1 MAFELTSL
9 LIACA
14 GAIYFMLP
22 AYVANLSGLVFGGGE
37 PVDSGKNFSEYSMHK
52 GHFTDDRRFIGNG
65 VTWRGTFCGTVVGT
79 FVGGLL
85 GFIGASFGDL
95 SQLTY
100 GVIGIHAYGSVIA
113 GFGLGFLMAFGALA
127 GDAAGSFLKRRLG
140 LQSGDPAP
148 FLDQL
153 DFVCGALVFS
163 LLVVPLSLD
172 FVLLIMAIS
181 IVLHLGSNTFAYLI
195 GMKDVW
201 Y

>member
-95 SQLTY
+95 SQFRP
-100 GVIGIHAYGSVIA
+100 S
-113 GFGLGFLMAFGALA
+113 
-127 GDAAGSFLKRRLG
+127 KWR
-140 LQSGDPAP
+140 SG
-148 FLDQL
+148 
-153 DFVCGALVFS
+153 
-163 LLVVPLSLD
+163 
-172 FVLLIMAIS
+172 
-181 IVLHLGSNTFAYLI
+181 TFP
-195 GMKDVW
+195 
-201 Y
+201 

>member
-37 PVDSGKNFSEYSMHK
+37 PIDAGKNFSEYSKHK

-85 GFIGASFGDL
+85 GFIGTIFGDL
-95 SQLTY
+95 TQ
-100 GVIGIHAYGSVIA
+100 
-113 GFGLGFLMAFGALA
+113 
-127 GDAAGSFLKRRLG
+127 
-140 LQSGDPAP
+140 
-148 FLDQL
+148 
-153 DFVCGALVFS
+153 
-163 LLVVPLSLD
+163 
-172 FVLLIMAIS
+172 
-181 IVLHLGSNTFAYLI
+181 
-195 GMKDVW
+195 
-201 Y
+201 